1 MEQTACFLNT
11 AVRRVHSSPLLVIAT
26 YTGSL
31 LFLWVVEKGKED
43 FNVKNRGFCDRCGE
57 AMLQTQMQC
66 RKGWLEEGG
75 EDSSVCQDVRLS
87 CRCGRRGH
95 LGSVLW
101 GCLTTSQ
108 QVWTWS

>member
-43 FNVKNRGFCDRCGE
+43 FNVKNRGFCDRCG
-57 AMLQTQMQC
+57 AGDAPDPDAVQK
-66 RKGWLEEGG
+66 R
-75 EDSSVCQDVRLS
+75 VA
-87 CRCGRRGH
+87 GRRWRRLFCVPGRSAE
-95 LGSVLW
+95 LPLW
-101 GCLTTSQ
+101 PERASGQRAVGLFDN
-108 QVWTWS
+108 